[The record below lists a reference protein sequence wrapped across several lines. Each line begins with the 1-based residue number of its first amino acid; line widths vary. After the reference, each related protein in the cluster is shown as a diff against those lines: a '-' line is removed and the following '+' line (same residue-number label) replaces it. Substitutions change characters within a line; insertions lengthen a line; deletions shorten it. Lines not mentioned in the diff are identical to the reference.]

1 MLLRP
6 VLFALAALMIGLSV
20 AEARA
25 DSSIIQTHFTADPAP
40 LIPTRWSPAASKSH
54 RKPRG

>member
-6 VLFALAALMIGLSV
+6 VLFALAALMIGLSA

-25 DSSIIQTHFTADPAP
+25 DNPIIQARFTADPAP
-40 LIPTRWSPAASKSH
+40 LGA
-54 RKPRG
+54 